1 MMRIPFAA
9 GRAERKQRT
18 PRTLRSRL
26 ILGFCL
32 VTIPLLVVVLS
43 NNLYATRVVH
53 SQVAESNQNLL
64 TVYMNDMD
72 KALEEIENYLYKT
85 AEQDQNVSSLSQ
97 YPKDGLE
104 YYLAANETVNDLF
117 LNRNY
122 YGAADVL
129 FAYSAEHGELFVA
142 PQQEVAYE
150 RKRAIQEKLNA
161 LMMEKRD
168 DSLFFTGWNVAEMAD
183 GDYGLVRAVD
193 TGARS
198 MVGAWVD
205 LSRLMQPL
213 KLLTDN
219 GGGAA
224 LLATDEGATLSP
236 VDEGLKEDLE
246 RLALRSA
253 AEQGGA
259 GAAYNIVRLDQR
271 YLLVSKH
278 SASVGLNLI
287 LLLPEKKVLEGL
299 PYFRLLTY
307 WVPALAAIMLVLYLI
322 FLQRWIASPISRLIR
337 GMRRIRSG
345 DLTARLEDNKLV
357 EFIAINET
365 FNGMAQQIEHLKID
379 IYEEQIRTQKAELK
393 HLQAQIHPH
402 FFMNSLNIVYHLA
415 QIRSFDIIQSLAMH
429 LVRYFRYATRTQV
442 SSLTMKEEM
451 DHIQDYLSIQKYRFP
466 EALDY
471 DIRVDP
477 GLETVVLPPLTVQ
490 PLVENAMVHGFA
502 YLSGTPYR
510 ISIRVYAPP
519 GEPNAPIR
527 IEVSDNGKGFAAGKA
542 EELAEMV
549 HRIEPGDRHVG
560 LWNVVRRCRLFY
572 KDNVRMLF
580 ENGEPRGAKVTLIV
594 PVAAA
599 GKGEE
604 SA

>member
-1 MMRIPFAA
+1 MIPMLPK
-9 GRAERKQRT
+9 RSSK
-18 PRTLRSRL
+18 PRTIRSRL

-53 SQVAESNQNLL
+53 SQVAESNRNLL

-97 YPKDGLE
+97 YPKDSLE
-104 YYLAANETVNDLF
+104 YYLAANRTVNDLF

-122 YGAADVL
+122 YEAADVL
-129 FAYSAEHGELFVA
+129 FAYSAEHDELFVA
-142 PQQEVAYE
+142 PQQDVPYE
-150 RKRAIQEKLNA
+150 RKRAIQDRLSDLMREKQG
-161 LMMEKRD
+161 ET
-168 DSLFFTGWNVAEMAD
+168 LFYTGWNVARIAD
-183 GDYGLVRAVD
+183 GTSALVRAVD
-193 TGARS
+193 TGSRT

-213 KLLTDN
+213 NRLTEN

-224 LLATDEGATLSP
+224 LLVTDEGEALSP
-236 VDEGLKEDLE
+236 IDGGMREELE
-246 RLALRSA
+246 RIGLRAEAVQGDESA
-253 AEQGGA
+253 D
-259 GAAYNIVRLDQR
+259 YNIVELDQR

-278 SASVGLNLI
+278 SATVRLSLI

-299 PYFRLLTY
+299 PYFRVLTY
-307 WVPALAAIMLVLYLI
+307 WVPALAAILLVVYLI
-322 FLQRWIASPISRLIR
+322 FLQKWIASPITRLIK

-345 DLTARLEDNKLV
+345 DLSARLEDNKLV
-357 EFIAINET
+357 EFMAINET
-365 FNGMAQQIEHLKID
+365 FNGMVRQIEHLKID

-442 SSLTMKEEM
+442 SSLTMREEM

-471 DIRVDP
+471 AIQVEP
-477 GLETVVLPPLTVQ
+477 ELEAFALPPLTVQ

-502 YLSGTPYR
+502 YLGGTPYR
-510 ISIRVYAPP
+510 ISIRVYAEA
-519 GEPNAPIR
+519 GEPNSPVC
-527 IEVSDNGKGFAAGKA
+527 IEVADNGKGFAEGKA
-542 EELAEMV
+542 EELRETV
-549 HRIEPGDRHVG
+549 HRSEPGERHVG

-572 KDNVRMLF
+572 KGNVRMSF
-580 ENGEPRGAKVTLIV
+580 ENAEPRGAKVTLIL
-594 PVAAA
+594 PPAPS
-599 GKGEE
+599 GKGGP